1 MADAATPGWYHAEGD
16 PDGTERFWDGS
27 SWTEGPR
34 PIGGTPDTSS
44 FGMETPSADA
54 PDTSG
59 CGMETPSVDTPDTS
73 GFGASAPTTPQ
84 DGFGAAAPVAAAGG
98 FASSPSATPP
108 PGFPGAPGGAGA
120 PQFGHVY
127 PEESKAQTALIV
139 AVVGIVLC
147 GPVAIIGG
155 VMGNTERKAIEEGR
169 RDPAN
174 KGMATAAFVIGII
187 SAIFTVLAILFVIV
201 VFVFA
206 AAGG

>member
-34 PIGGTPDTSS
+34 PVGG
-44 FGMETPSADA
+44 A
-54 PDTSG
+54 PDTSDFG
-59 CGMETPSVDTPDTS
+59 TSTPSVDTPDTG
-73 GFGASAPTTPQ
+73 GFGASTPSV
-84 DGFGAAAPVAAAGG
+84 DTPDAGGFGAAAPAAAAGG
-98 FASSPSATPP
+98 FAASAPSTPP
-108 PGFPGAPGGAGA
+108 TPQDGFPGAPGGLGA
-120 PQFGHVY
+120 PQFGNVY
-127 PEESKAQTALIV
+127 PEESKAQTALII

-147 GPVAIIGG
+147 GPAAIIGG

-187 SAIFTVLAILFVIV
+187 SAVLTALVILFVIV

-206 AAGG
+206 AAGA